1 MTVVIAFAL
10 TAAVCAL
17 HLRIRRHAGWTTCV
31 AGRTYI
37 LSAYPLA
44 AIAAWWL
51 VSASTSTEWALG
63 CTLSLAAAAAF
74 AAGFCALKR
83 VAAGHA
89 RLAAQW
95 ETIEPAAGSLQ
106 V

>member
-1 MTVVIAFAL
+1 MTVVIAIAL
-10 TAAVCAL
+10 TAGLWAL
-17 HLRIRRHAGWTTCV
+17 HLRVRRHAGWTTCA

-44 AIAAWWL
+44 AIAAYWL
-51 VSASTSTEWALG
+51 AASDWVLG
-63 CTLSLAAAAAF
+63 STLSLAAAAAF
-74 AAGFCALKR
+74 AAGSSALKR
-83 VAAGHA
+83 VAADHA

-95 ETIEPAAGSLQ
+95 ETIEPATGSLQ